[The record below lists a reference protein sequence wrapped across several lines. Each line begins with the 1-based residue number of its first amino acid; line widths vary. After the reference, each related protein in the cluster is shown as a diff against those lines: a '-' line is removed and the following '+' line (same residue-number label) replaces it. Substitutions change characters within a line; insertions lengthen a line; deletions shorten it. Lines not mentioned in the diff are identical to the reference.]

1 MVGRS
6 RTEVVMMMLETAN
19 NGRTTITKSISFSQ
33 YLGGVH
39 DLAS

>member
-6 RTEVVMMMLETAN
+6 RTEVVMMLETAN
-19 NGRTTITKSISFSQ
+19 DGRATITKSISFSQ
-33 YLGGVH
+33 YLEGLN